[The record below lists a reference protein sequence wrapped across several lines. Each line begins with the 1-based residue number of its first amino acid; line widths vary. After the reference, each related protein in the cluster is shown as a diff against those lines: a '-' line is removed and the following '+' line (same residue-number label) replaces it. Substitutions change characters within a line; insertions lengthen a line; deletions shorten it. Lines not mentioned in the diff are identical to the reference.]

1 MITFNTYV
9 GQKSLCILLSF
20 DSRISLF
27 QISSLSLTRV
37 FVLSWLFYVLLLTH
51 HGPSEHQQ
59 HYKKPNHEV
68 YWSLSS
74 QKQQAADQ
82 HCDVQRKNAVP

>member
-1 MITFNTYV
+1 MTLHIFRVQIGSSQNVDMITFNTYV

-37 FVLSWLFYVLLLTH
+37 FVLSWLFYVLLLGWT
-51 HGPSEHQQ
+51 
-59 HYKKPNHEV
+59 V
-68 YWSLSS
+68 VV
-74 QKQQAADQ
+74 D
-82 HCDVQRKNAVP
+82 AVVETKGHVAQDGLEIA